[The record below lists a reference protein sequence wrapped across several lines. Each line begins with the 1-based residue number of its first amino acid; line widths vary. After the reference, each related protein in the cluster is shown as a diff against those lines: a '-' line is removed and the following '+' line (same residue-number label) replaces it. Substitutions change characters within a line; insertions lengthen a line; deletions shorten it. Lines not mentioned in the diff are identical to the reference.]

1 MENLT
6 LTFSVKIMIATIYA
20 FLFLFSGV
28 VCLKNLIQKDK
39 DFTNLNL
46 RVKSFWIITPLFT
59 FAILGNKLTAFILVG
74 FISYLA
80 LKEFISLIPTRRAD
94 RRVLFWAYLSIPV
107 QLYFIYTN
115 WLAMFYLFIPLYM
128 FFIIPFRMVTVG
140 ETEGFLRAAGTIHWG
155 MMATVYSIGYLAAF
169 LVLPFLNNPLAGGVG
184 LFLYIIFLTVI
195 NDVAQFCFG
204 KAFGKNKIVP
214 KVSPNKTWEGFI
226 GGLLTTSI
234 LATLLGSFLT
244 PLTNIEAFIAGLI
257 IAVSGFFGDVT
268 MSAIKRDIGVKDSG
282 TLIPGHGGILDRIDS
297 LIFTAP
303 LFFHFTV
310 YLHYRGIL

>member
-1 MENLT
+1 MEHLILT
-6 LTFSVKIMIATIYA
+6 HNVKIMILGIYA
-20 FLFLFSGV
+20 LLTAFSV
-28 VCLKNLIQKDK
+28 AAILKNICQKGK

-46 RVKSFWIITPLFT
+46 RIKSFWIITPLLT
-59 FAILGNKLTAFILVG
+59 FAVMGNKLSAFILVG

-80 LKEFISLIPTRRAD
+80 LKEFISLVPTRRAD
-94 RRVLFWAYLSIPV
+94 RRVLLWTYLAIPV

-128 FFIIPFRMVTVG
+128 FFLIPLRMIMIG
-140 ETEGFLRAAGTIHWG
+140 EIEGFLRAAGTIHWG

-169 LVLPFLNNPLAGGVG
+169 LVLPFSGNPQAGGVG
-184 LFLYIIFLTVI
+184 LFLFIVTLTVL
-195 NDVAQFCFG
+195 NDAAQFCFG
-204 KAFGKNKIVP
+204 KAFGKNKIIP
-214 KVSPNKTWEGFI
+214 KISPNKTVEGFI
-226 GGLLTTSI
+226 GGVITTSALSTVI
-234 LATLLGSFLT
+234 GHYLT
-244 PLTNIEAFIAGLI
+244 PLTTIEAFIAGLVI
-257 IAVSGFFGDVT
+257 SISGFVGDVI

-310 YLHYRGIL
+310 YLHFRGIL